1 MIINNE
7 NYIKLTLWFVRMQCE
22 WLYQMNAEQESNA
35 KVSTYTNLLKSQTV
49 SQLLMTDKLLS
60 DQEYFKLLETSF
72 QI

>member
-1 MIINNE
+1 
-7 NYIKLTLWFVRMQCE
+7 MQCE